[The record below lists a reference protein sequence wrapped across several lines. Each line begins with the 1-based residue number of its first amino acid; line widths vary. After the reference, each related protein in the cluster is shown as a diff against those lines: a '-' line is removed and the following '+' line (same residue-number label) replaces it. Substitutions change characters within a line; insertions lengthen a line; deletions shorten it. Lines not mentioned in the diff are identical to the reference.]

1 MSDLGMMEPSPFD
14 PDAEPTVPRR
24 GRDWEPSQ
32 PMTVADLE
40 IWLSM
45 PAEAR
50 VYDAWRCM
58 FNLMADDGI
67 GHGTG
72 TWVQCKQR
80 IADPTRSRYCMDHAA
95 TVGEEHF
102 SPGER
107 SELTAKEVSAN
118 LTRLVPKAV
127 STLEDVMDD
136 GDAPAGVRAKAA
148 DSVLDRTGYAKG
160 VDVRVDAQ
168 VAVVDITGI
177 IKDRLA
183 ALRESMVPAAAT
195 DAGTGPT
202 GQTVTGEVVG
212 TLGTDGTPSA
222 DSADGDRPA

>member
-1 MSDLGMMEPSPFD
+1 MTDLGMMEPSPFD
-14 PDAEPTVPRR
+14 PDAEPTARR

-50 VYDAWRCM
+50 VYDAWGCM

-67 GHGTG
+67 GYGSG

-80 IADPTRSRYCMDHAA
+80 IADPTKSRYCMEHA
-95 TVGEEHF
+95 TSMGLEYF

-127 STLEDVMDD
+127 ETLETVMDD

-183 ALRESMVPAAAT
+183 ALRESMVPTAA
-195 DAGTGPT
+195 
-202 GQTVTGEVVG
+202 GETEVVVG
-212 TLGTDGTPSA
+212 TVEPDSDGHSPEPPDA
-222 DSADGDRPA
+222 DDGDRPA